1 MITTEGLNK
10 IYGKDKQALDDVD
23 LHVPRGV
30 YGLLGPNGAGKSTLI
45 RILTGTLKPTS
56 GTARVAGYDCVKGI
70 DEVHKRIAVI
80 PQEFSLYPNL
90 TPIEFLEYMLIL
102 SGKDIDRSLIMKR
115 LYQVNLADHAKK
127 RMGSFSGGM
136 KQRVAIAQAL
146 IHEPQVI
153 FADEP
158 TAGLDPEERVRFRNL
173 FSEIGLEKTVLL
185 STHITEDITASTNM
199 LSVLNHGKII
209 FSGSTRELINTAR
222 GKVWSCRVKSGIE
235 WEKFKSRNLVFSFTL
250 DLDNEEVT
258 ALFSPKTNEIE
269 KGSESLEPT
278 LEYAYMLLINRD
290 EVGEA
295 DDELSQAI

>member
-1 MITTEGLNK
+1 MIVTEHLGK
-10 IYGKDKQALDDVD
+10 FYGKDKQALDDVN

-45 RILTGTLKPTS
+45 RILSGTLKPTS
-56 GTARVAGYDCVKGI
+56 GIAKVAGYDCVKEI
-70 DEVHKRIAVI
+70 DEVRKRIAVI
-80 PQEFSLYPNL
+80 PQEFRLYPNL
-90 TPIEFLEYMLIL
+90 NPIEFLEYMLIL

-115 LYQVNLADHAKK
+115 LAQVNLEENAKK

-158 TAGLDPEERVRFRNL
+158 TSGLDPEERVRFRNL
-173 FSEIGLEKTVLL
+173 LSEIGLEKTVLL
-185 STHITEDITASTNM
+185 STHITEDITASTNK

-222 GKVWSCRVKSGIE
+222 GKVWSCRIRSGE
-235 WEKFKSRNLVFSFTL
+235 DWEKFKSRNLIFSFTL
-250 DLDNEEVT
+250 DPDNEEVT
-258 ALFSPKTNEIE
+258 ALYSPKTDALER
-269 KGSESLEPT
+269 GSEPLEPT
-278 LEYAYMLLINRD
+278 LEYAYMLLVNQHEI
-290 EVGEA
+290 GE
-295 DDELSQAI
+295 SG

>member
-56 GTARVAGYDCVKGI
+56 GTARVAGYDCVNEI
-70 DEVHKRIAVI
+70 DEVRKRIAVI

-102 SGKDIDRSLIMKR
+102 SGRDINRPLIFKR
-115 LYQVNLADHAKK
+115 LEQVNLANQAKK
-127 RMGSFSGGM
+127 RIGSFSGGM

-158 TAGLDPEERVRFRNL
+158 SGNLDTVSAENLHQLFFKLRDEFGQTFVIVTHNEEL
-173 FSEIGLEKTVLL
+173 
-185 STHITEDITASTNM
+185 ANM
-199 LSVLNHGKII
+199 ADRKLVMVDGKI
-209 FSGSTRELINTAR
+209 
-222 GKVWSCRVKSGIE
+222 VV
-235 WEKFKSRNLVFSFTL
+235 
-250 DLDNEEVT
+250 
-258 ALFSPKTNEIE
+258 
-269 KGSESLEPT
+269 
-278 LEYAYMLLINRD
+278 
-290 EVGEA
+290 
-295 DDELSQAI
+295 

>member
-1 MITTEGLNK
+1 MITTERLNK
-10 IYGKDKQALDDVD
+10 IYGKDKQALDDVN

-56 GTARVAGYDCVKGI
+56 GTARVAGYDCIKEI
-70 DEVHKRIAVI
+70 DEVRKRIAVV

-102 SGKDIDRSLIMKR
+102 SGRDINRPLIFKR
-115 LYQVNLADHAKK
+115 LEQVNLANQAKK
-127 RMGSFSGGM
+127 RIGSFSGGM

-222 GKVWSCRVKSGIE
+222 GKVWSCQIKTGSE
-235 WEKFKSRNLVFSFTL
+235 WERFRSRNLIFSFTL
-250 DLDNEEVT
+250 DQENEEVT
-258 ALFSPKTNEIE
+258 ALYSPKTSEIE
-269 KGSESLEPT
+269 KGSETLEPT
-278 LEYAYMLLINRD
+278 LEYAYMLLVNQD
-290 EVGEA
+290 GVGE
-295 DDELSQAI
+295 S